1 MSTPS
6 HDQDQPPG
14 QASFPVFG
22 TTAHLLVTDPTRLA
36 PALRLLHA
44 ELAAIDTACS
54 RFRTDS
60 ELSRVNAAD
69 GAAVVVGPL
78 LAEALDV
85 AWQAAAESGG
95 LVDPTVGAS
104 VIGLGY
110 DRTFASLR
118 PEQLGGPATSPAP
131 GWRNVVWDAAR
142 RRVRLPAGAALD
154 LGATAK
160 AWAADRAAQRIAA
173 ALRCGVLVNLGGDLS
188 VAGGTPAGG
197 WRVSIADDHRAP
209 APDSPVVAVH
219 TGGLATSGSA
229 VRAWQRG
236 GQRLHHIVD
245 PRTGRN
251 PAVCWRTVTVAAPS
265 CVAANTAAT
274 AAMIL
279 GPEAPTALRHAG
291 LPARLVNEDGTVL
304 RVGGWPEDVPGEAP
318 HHAEHD
324 APADAPTDTPNQR
337 GAA

>member
-6 HDQDQPPG
+6 HDHDGQPG
-14 QASFPVFG
+14 QATFPVFG

-44 ELAAIDTACS
+44 ELAAIDAACS
-54 RFRTDS
+54 RFRADS
-60 ELSRVNAAD
+60 ELSRVNAAA

-118 PEQLGGPATSPAP
+118 PEQLGAPATSPAP
-131 GWRNVVWDAAR
+131 GYRNVEWEPAR
-142 RRVRLPAGAALD
+142 RRVRLPAGSALD

-173 ALRCGVLVNLGGDLS
+173 AVRCGVLVNLGGDLS

-197 WRVSIADDHRAP
+197 WRVSVADDHRAP

-219 TGGLATSGSA
+219 SGGLATSGSVA
-229 VRAWQRG
+229 RAWQRAG
-236 GQRLHHIVD
+236 RRVHHIVD

-251 PAVCWRTVTVAAPS
+251 PAACWRTVTVAAPS
-265 CVAANTAAT
+265 CVAANTSAT

-279 GPEAPTALRHAG
+279 GPEAPAALRHAG
-291 LPARLVNEDGTVL
+291 LPARLVREDGGVV
-304 RVGGWPEDVPGEAP
+304 RVGGWPDDVPAGGATSAP
-318 HHAEHD
+318 D
-324 APADAPTDTPNQR
+324 DTPNER

>member
-1 MSTPS
+1 MSTPHHTS
-6 HDQDQPPG
+6 ERRPAPEPG

-22 TTAHLLVTDPTRLA
+22 TTAHLLVTDPTRIA
-36 PALRLLHA
+36 PALRLLHT
-44 ELAAIDTACS
+44 ELAAIDAACS
-54 RFRTDS
+54 RFRSDS
-60 ELSRVNAAD
+60 ELSRTNLVAAAAGAG
-69 GAAVVVGPL
+69 GAAVVVGSL

-110 DRTFASLR
+110 DRTFASIR
-118 PEQLGGPATSPAP
+118 PEQLGSPATSPAP
-131 GWRNVVWDAAR
+131 GYRSVEWDSAR
-142 RRVRLPAGAALD
+142 RRLVLPAGVALD

-160 AWAADRAAQRIAA
+160 AWAADRAARRIAA
-173 ALRCGVLVNLGGDLS
+173 AVRCGVLVNLGGDLA
-188 VAGGTPAGG
+188 VAGETPEGG
-197 WRVSIADDHRAP
+197 WRVSVADDHRAP
-209 APDSPVVAVH
+209 AADSPVVAVH
-219 TGGLATSGSA
+219 GGGLATSGTA

-251 PAVCWRTVTVAAPS
+251 PAACWRTVSVAAAS
-265 CVAANTAAT
+265 CAAANTAAT

-279 GPEAPTALRHAG
+279 GTEAPTMLRHAG
-291 LPARLVNEDGTVL
+291 LPARLAHEDGGVV
-304 RVGGWPEDVPGEAP
+304 RVGGWPED
-318 HHAEHD
+318 
-324 APADAPTDTPNQR
+324 APAGGPPNHR

>member
-6 HDQDQPPG
+6 HDQGHHPG
-14 QASFPVFG
+14 QATFPVFG

-44 ELAAIDTACS
+44 ELAAIDVACS
-54 RFRTDS
+54 RFRADS

-85 AWQAAAESGG
+85 AWQAAQESGG

-118 PEQLGGPATSPAP
+118 PEQLGAPATSPAP
-131 GWRNVVWDAAR
+131 GYRNVEWDSAR
-142 RRVRLPAGAALD
+142 RRIRLPAGTALD

-173 ALRCGVLVNLGGDLS
+173 AVRSGVLVNLGGDLA
-188 VAGGTPAGG
+188 VAGGTPPGG
-197 WRVSIADDHRAP
+197 WRVSVADDHRAP
-209 APDSPVVAVH
+209 ALDSPVIAVH
-219 TGGLATSGSA
+219 SGGLATSGTA
-229 VRAWQRG
+229 VRAWQRA
-236 GQRLHHIVD
+236 GQRLHHLVD

-251 PAVCWRTVTVAAPS
+251 PAPCWRTVSVAATS

-279 GPEAPTALRHAG
+279 GPEAPAMLRHSG
-291 LPARLVNEDGTVL
+291 LPARLAHEDGGVV
-304 RVGGWPEDVPGEAP
+304 RVGGWPK
-318 HHAEHD
+318 D
-324 APADAPTDTPNQR
+324 APNGAPDER